1 MAEKKEKKIVAAAT
15 GEKVS
20 NKEAAKEAAANV
32 ERTVK
37 EAAPSGS
44 STGYR
49 IGAVLCWLAA
59 FGLEI
64 VALLILNGTISWT
77 FLPLLYQLI
86 IALVLDL
93 VFVIV
98 GAQPWKK
105 ANKISP
111 ASKKNPVKF
120 WLWNNMGVIACVL
133 AFVPFIILLL
143 NNKEVDKKT
152 KTIATVVAIIAL
164 LIGGVASYDFNPVS
178 IEDKNAA
185 IEAISGN
192 VYWAPFGKVYH
203 TSEDCQ
209 ALNQSETLTY
219 GTVEQAIEAGRTR
232 LCAFCAKRDN
242 IDGVVTDKS
251 VDEVEVEDVQDNAA

>member
-93 VFVIV
+93 AFVIV
-98 GAQPWKK
+98 GAQLWKK

-133 AFVPFIILLL
+133 AFVPFIILLVL
-143 NNKEVDKKT
+143 MLGKFV
-152 KTIATVVAIIAL
+152 
-164 LIGGVASYDFNPVS
+164 
-178 IEDKNAA
+178 
-185 IEAISGN
+185 ISGCHHR
-192 VYWAPFGKVYH
+192 ASH
-203 TSEDCQ
+203 RRSRQ
-209 ALNQSETLTY
+209 L
-219 GTVEQAIEAGRTR
+219 
-232 LCAFCAKRDN
+232 
-242 IDGVVTDKS
+242 
-251 VDEVEVEDVQDNAA
+251 